1 MITISE
7 VVEELIKKST
17 LLEEGMM
24 RGIINY
30 SSLARLMKGD
40 IEKKVYKSIQTGAI
54 IMALKRYAAKIKRV
68 RKKTWVFKQMPDM
81 IVRSNLMEITY
92 ANSDSFI
99 KKRDHFFEKM
109 RNEQKYFLII
119 TQGVFETTLIVSK
132 DLQPSIEK
140 SFKDEK
146 HVASFD
152 RLSSITIRL
161 PVETVD
167 TPGVYGHILKT
178 LEWEGINVVEVAST
192 YTEFTIILNDY
203 EIDRAFSSLKKVLT
217 PLP

>member
-146 HVASFD
+146 HV
-152 RLSSITIRL
+152 
-161 PVETVD
+161 D